1 MDTNWNNTD
10 NTQSAQSG
18 AVTAPAA
25 GVQGAAEPQAQGG
38 RKKGEKAID
47 PARKNRACLR
57 RMLYRWAAWVLLGA
71 ALWLGADHVE
81 MVKALTQDPY
91 GVLSGRISSAP
102 GYWETIAEFG
112 ERTLSEYQYTARLW
126 QVQGILLVGALA
138 LSLLLFLYIAI
149 RAKDVRAGK
158 ALVAGALGRVWLEI
172 KILAAVGLA
181 AGIWQVFRY
190 PAGVLPEAWLVPIYL
205 GIYLL
210 WADLCGNG
218 MRLYECSL
226 CALIGRGA
234 RGWAK
239 KQPWQR
245 KVLGGF
251 GAGMLAA
258 VCLTFTAGLLIS
270 FCAGPDAVQAATS
283 MVLCLLA
290 AAGCLFAAFWV
301 LRRLVAEWALVA
313 GKLADLRAGRPSAPL
328 ALPEGS
334 LLAGP
339 AEDLNS
345 IEEGV
350 ARAVEQRSRADRMKV
365 ELITNVSH
373 DIKTP
378 LTSIL
383 SYADLLCAE
392 PGLPKAAA
400 GYARILQQKAT
411 QLRGMVQDV
420 FELSK
425 AASGELPVELAP
437 LDLAKLIRQTMA
449 DMEERLDAAPVA
461 FRTRLAPEAWVL
473 GDGERLYRVFQN
485 LLINAAQY
493 SMPASRVYVTLTA
506 ENGQAVACVKNIANY
521 ELAAPGGEAEG
532 SAALAELTERFVRG
546 DASRSSEGSGL
557 GLSIAKSFTEAC
569 GGQLSLRAEA
579 DLFVVSVSLPLI
591 PVPGGAAGGMAPDAG
606 QPAAETTA
614 APAPAAKPAA
624 AAASGSAAAPAVPD
638 LEAAAPAAAPDT
650 APAAAPAPPE
660 EEGVQRVPQLA
671 PLPPEPDAEAETD
684 TAPDAEPAPEP
695 EPAPSGEADGEVQN
709 PLDGMR
715 ELPLFEQP

>member
-10 NTQSAQSG
+10 NTQAAQSG
-18 AVTAPAA
+18 AAAAAAA
-25 GVQGAAEPQAQGG
+25 GAQGAAAEPQAQGG

-91 GVLSGRISSAP
+91 GVLSGRISSVP

-138 LSLLLFLYIAI
+138 LSLLLFLYTAI

-181 AGIWQVFRY
+181 AGVWRVFRY
-190 PAGVLPEAWLVPIYL
+190 PSGVLPEAWLVPLYL

-226 CALIGRGA
+226 CASLGRGA
-234 RGWAK
+234 RGWAR

-283 MVLCLLA
+283 MALCLLA

-350 ARAVEQRSRADRMKV
+350 TRAVEQRSRADRMKV

-591 PVPGGAAGGMAPDAG
+591 PAPGGAAGGMAAG
-606 QPAAETTA
+606 AAQPAAEPA
-614 APAPAAKPAA
+614 AASAPAAKPAA
-624 AAASGSAAAPAVPD
+624 AAASGSAAAPAVPTV
-638 LEAAAPAAAPDT
+638 EAAAPALSNT

-671 PLPPEPDAEAETD
+671 PLPPKPDAEAETD
-684 TAPDAEPAPEP
+684 TVPDAEPAPETAA
-695 EPAPSGEADGEVQN
+695 APSGEADGGAQD

>member
-10 NTQSAQSG
+10 NTQAAAQSG
-18 AVTAPAA
+18 AA
-25 GVQGAAEPQAQGG
+25 G
-38 RKKGEKAID
+38 RKKGGEGGRAID

-57 RMLYRWAAWVLLGA
+57 RMLYRWAAWVLLGTA
-71 ALWLGADHVE
+71 VWLGAGHIQ
-81 MVKALTQDPY
+81 MVKALTQDPC
-91 GVLSGRISSAP
+91 GVLSGRISSVP
-102 GYWETIAEFG
+102 GYWEKIAEFG
-112 ERTLSEYQYTARLW
+112 GQTLHEYQYTARLW
-126 QVQGILLVGALA
+126 QVQAILLVGSLV
-138 LSLLLFLYIAI
+138 LSLLLFLYTAI

-172 KILAAVGLA
+172 KILAAAGLA
-181 AGIWQVFRY
+181 GGIWRIFRY
-190 PAGVLPEAWLVPIYL
+190 PGGVLPEALLVLIFL
-205 GIYLL
+205 GLYLL
-210 WADLCGNG
+210 WADLCAGG

-226 CALIGRGA
+226 CAFIGRSA
-234 RGWAK
+234 RGWAR

-258 VCLTFTAGLLIS
+258 VCLTFTAGLMIA
-270 FCAGPDAVQAATS
+270 FCAGPDAVQAAVS

-290 AAGCLFAAFWV
+290 AAGCLVGAFWV
-301 LRRLVAEWALVA
+301 LRRLVAEWGLVA
-313 GKLADLRAGRPSAPL
+313 DKLTDLRAGRPSAPL
-328 ALPEGS
+328 ALPDGS

-339 AEDLNS
+339 AENLNS

-392 PGLPKAAA
+392 PDLPKAAA

-485 LLINAAQY
+485 LLVNAAQY
-493 SMPASRVYVTLTA
+493 SMPASRVYVTLSA

-521 ELAAPGGEAEG
+521 ELAAPGGGAEG
-532 SAALAELTERFVRG
+532 SAALTELTERFVRG

-569 GGQLSLRAEA
+569 GGRLSLRAEA
-579 DLFVVSVSLPLI
+579 DLFVVSVSLPLTAA
-591 PVPGGAAGGMAPDAG
+591 PGGAAAG
-606 QPAAETTA
+606 PVESGPARPAAETAAAAHAAPAAGGAAPAAPGPETAA
-614 APAPAAKPAA
+614 APAPSPA
-624 AAASGSAAAPAVPD
+624 PQP
-638 LEAAAPAAAPDT
+638 
-650 APAAAPAPPE
+650 PAPPE
-660 EEGVQRVPQLA
+660 EEVQRVPELA
-671 PLPPEPDAEAETD
+671 PLPPEASAEA
-684 TAPDAEPAPEP
+684 APDAKDAPDT
-695 EPAPSGEADGEVQN
+695 AADSGAQD
-709 PLDGMR
+709 PLDGMQ